1 MKPTLLVLAA
11 GMGSRYGGLKQLD
24 PVGPN
29 GEPIMDYSIFDAI
42 RAGFGKIVFVIRRD
56 IEEEFKKV
64 IGTRYAGHV
73 EVEYAF
79 QRLDDLPDDYTVPP
93 ERTKPWGTGQAVYAA
108 RNVIHTPFAVINADD
123 FYGADAYK
131 KMAAYLSQAQDREG
145 KGDFAMCAFIL
156 ANTLSENGSVSRG
169 ICEKDAADNLIKV
182 VEHTKI
188 LREGNAIHSYLEDGS
203 IATFTGEEL
212 VSMNMWGFTPSLFP
226 RLEKLFCEFLAAR
239 GKELKS
245 EFYIPFVADSMIHSG
260 EATVKVLTSTSSWF
274 GITYREDKPQV
285 VASIRNLVDS
295 GAYPET
301 LFN

>member
-1 MKPTLLVLAA
+1 
-11 GMGSRYGGLKQLD
+11 
-24 PVGPN
+24 
-29 GEPIMDYSIFDAI
+29 
-42 RAGFGKIVFVIRRD
+42 
-56 IEEEFKKV
+56 
-64 IGTRYAGHV
+64 
-73 EVEYAF
+73 
-79 QRLDDLPDDYTVPP
+79 
-93 ERTKPWGTGQAVYAA
+93 
-108 RNVIHTPFAVINADD
+108 
-123 FYGADAYK
+123 
-131 KMAAYLSQAQDREG
+131 
-145 KGDFAMCAFIL
+145 MCAFIL